1 MVALPACRPAGA
13 SVARWQVCTATGHL
27 VCVRRRCL
35 LPAPAHVPAWSP
47 TPPRRACC
55 DAGWTFEAADSGRFR
70 NSLGDALL
78 TYRQHRDSFTCA
90 PVFEGASVGSLED
103 TPACRGG
110 GRQPSGPSPVPARPH
125 CAPVPAPP
133 PPSFTPHRAL
143 QLRGM
148 QQDLSW
154 EHAAENYEDVLVQAK
169 FQASPVVRCA
179 PVTSS
184 GLAAPFS
191 TLSASWDPVFLA
203 RGPPSCGTLCAAAA
217 RLKGRRVWLAGFRLA
232 CPLPRCPCPPSA
244 VVAVVTLPRCH
255 VGVDGSWLPP
265 HPAQLGCHVS

>member
-1 MVALPACRPAGA
+1 MVHGQLASMLGSLWVRRPPPPCFPCFPARSSAVPVVHAVGGLRDTVKPFNPFENSGTGGGHDARMVALPACRPAGA

-90 PVFEGASVGSLED
+90 PVFEGASIGSLED

-110 GRQPSGPSPVPARPH
+110 GASRPAHPPCLRALTAPPCLPPRPLPSLRTGPSSCVACSRTCLGSTRRRTTKTCWCRPSSRQARW
-125 CAPVPAPP
+125 
-133 PPSFTPHRAL
+133 F
-143 QLRGM
+143 
-148 QQDLSW
+148 
-154 EHAAENYEDVLVQAK
+154 
-169 FQASPVVRCA
+169 
-179 PVTSS
+179 
-184 GLAAPFS
+184 AAP
-191 TLSASWDPVFLA
+191 L
-203 RGPPSCGTLCAAAA
+203 
-217 RLKGRRVWLAGFRLA
+217 
-232 CPLPRCPCPPSA
+232 
-244 VVAVVTLPRCH
+244 
-255 VGVDGSWLPP
+255 
-265 HPAQLGCHVS
+265 